1 MRDDCSLNTTER
13 VVDVIGQRHAGASGG
28 VSNTCDRSL
37 DKTASVVGTI
47 GQGHPGARGEVP
59 DRDNRSLRKPARVAM
74 MALLSLTVLVSCS
87 SIPPDAQRTGAKY
100 GIGTPLTDQDLA
112 AWNIDVAPDGRGL
125 PAGSGDVATGAH
137 VFAAKCAACHGAQG
151 EGGLGDPLIGG
162 QGTLMSAK
170 PKRTVGSYWP
180 YATTLFDYIRRAMPF
195 NAPESL
201 SADEVY
207 AVSAFLLNQNGIV
220 PANTRLDA
228 ASLPRVVMPNRDG
241 FVADPRPGRL

>member
-1 MRDDCSLNTTER
+1 MRK
-13 VVDVIGQRHAGASGG
+13 G
-28 VSNTCDRSL
+28 RSMR
-37 DKTASVVGTI
+37 TPV
-47 GQGHPGARGEVP
+47 
-59 DRDNRSLRKPARVAM
+59 RVALA
-74 MALLSLTVLVSCS
+74 ALLSLTALASCS
-87 SIPPDAQRTGAKY
+87 SIAPGGQYAEASHD
-100 GIGTPLTDQDLA
+100 IGTPVTDQDLA

-137 VFAAKCAACHGAQG
+137 LFAAKCAACHGAQG
-151 EGGLGDPLIGG
+151 QGGLGDPLIGG
-162 QGTLMSAK
+162 QGTLASAK

-180 YATTLFDYIRRAMPF
+180 YATTLFDYIRRAMPY

-228 ASLPRVVMPNRDG
+228 ASLPRVVMPNHDG

>member
-1 MRDDCSLNTTER
+1 MHDGHRKITPARTALATLLSL
-13 VVDVIGQRHAGASGG
+13 AMLAS
-28 VSNTCDRSL
+28 C
-37 DKTASVVGTI
+37 ASSAPV
-47 GQGHPGARGEVP
+47 
-59 DRDNRSLRKPARVAM
+59 ARVA
-74 MALLSLTVLVSCS
+74 
-87 SIPPDAQRTGAKY
+87 QHTGAAHE
-100 GIGTPLTDQDLA
+100 IGTPLTEQDLA

-151 EGGLGDPLIGG
+151 QGGLGDALVGG
-162 QGTLMSAK
+162 QGTLASAK
-170 PKRTVGSYWP
+170 PRRTVGSYWP
-180 YATTLFDYIRRAMPF
+180 YATTLFDYIRRAMPY

>member
-1 MRDDCSLNTTER
+1 MHDGHRKIAPARTALATLLSL
-13 VVDVIGQRHAGASGG
+13 AMLAS
-28 VSNTCDRSL
+28 C
-37 DKTASVVGTI
+37 ASSAPV
-47 GQGHPGARGEVP
+47 
-59 DRDNRSLRKPARVAM
+59 ARVA
-74 MALLSLTVLVSCS
+74 LH
-87 SIPPDAQRTGAKY
+87 TGAAHE
-100 GIGTPLTDQDLA
+100 IGTPLTEQDLA

-151 EGGLGDPLIGG
+151 QGGLGDALVGG
-162 QGTLMSAK
+162 QGTLASAK
-170 PKRTVGSYWP
+170 PRRTVGSYWP
-180 YATTLFDYIRRAMPF
+180 YATTLFDYIRRAMPY

-201 SADEVY
+201 SANEVY

>member
-1 MRDDCSLNTTER
+1 MRVRT
-13 VVDVIGQRHAGASGG
+13 G
-28 VSNTCDRSL
+28 
-37 DKTASVVGTI
+37 
-47 GQGHPGARGEVP
+47 
-59 DRDNRSLRKPARVAM
+59 LRIRARVRLAASL
-74 MALLSLTVLVSCS
+74 ALLALASCA
-87 SIPPDAQRTGAKY
+87 SITPDARNSTTTHD
-100 GIGTPLTDQDLA
+100 IGTPLTDSQLA

-125 PAGSGDVATGAH
+125 PAGSGDVATGAR
-137 VFAAKCAACHGAQG
+137 VFAAQCAACHGARG
-151 EGGLGDPLIGG
+151 EGGLGDPLAGG
-162 QGTLMSAK
+162 HGTLASAK

-180 YATTLFDYIRRAMPF
+180 YATTLFDYIRRAMPY

-241 FVADPRPGRL
+241 FVPDPRPGRL

>member
-1 MRDDCSLNTTER
+1 MRN
-13 VVDVIGQRHAGASGG
+13 G
-28 VSNTCDRSL
+28 RSMRRP
-37 DKTASVVGTI
+37 V
-47 GQGHPGARGEVP
+47 
-59 DRDNRSLRKPARVAM
+59 RVAL
-74 MALLSLTVLVSCS
+74 AAVLSLTALASCS
-87 SIPPDAQRTGAKY
+87 SIAPGGQYAEASHD
-100 GIGTPLTDQDLA
+100 IGTPVTDQDLA

-137 VFAAKCAACHGAQG
+137 LFAAKCAACHGAQG
-151 EGGLGDPLIGG
+151 QGGLGDPLIGG
-162 QGTLMSAK
+162 QGTLASAK

-180 YATTLFDYIRRAMPF
+180 YATTLFDYIRRAMPY

-228 ASLPRVVMPNRDG
+228 ASLPRVVMPNHDG
-241 FVADPRPGRL
+241 FVVDPRPGRL